1 MRKAERLFQLT
12 HLIRNRQPITA
23 QAIAD
28 ELHISVRSVYRY
40 IDDLS
45 TSGIPIYGTTGL
57 GYQLDEH
64 FELPPL
70 NLTENELEA
79 LLLGV
84 NMVRGWTG
92 DTLSHAAKS
101 LAMKIEA
108 AVPKSL
114 NDGLLT
120 TVHVANESDRS
131 EERSKWQLIHQSI
144 KKQQGL
150 FIDYS
155 DQYQQTSQ
163 RQVYPLGL
171 FYWGGKWTLGC
182 WCTLRKG
189 YRDFRLDRMLQI
201 SQLPR
206 FEKTAL
212 INFDSYVAS
221 FSDKDCC

>member
-23 QAIAD
+23 QVIAD
-28 ELHISVRSVYRY
+28 ELEVSVRSVYRY

-45 TSGIPIYGTTGL
+45 ACGSPIYGTTGV

-92 DTLSHAAKS
+92 DELSQAAKL
-101 LAMKIEA
+101 LALKIET

-114 NDGLLT
+114 NDSLLT
-120 TVHVANESDRS
+120 TVHVPNESDRS
-131 EERSKWQLIHQSI
+131 EERSKWQLIHHSI
-144 KKQQGL
+144 KKQHGL

-155 DQYQQTSQ
+155 DQYQQISQ

-171 FYWGGKWTLGC
+171 FYWGGNGH
-182 WCTLRKG
+182 
-189 YRDFRLDRMLQI
+189 
-201 SQLPR
+201 
-206 FEKTAL
+206 
-212 INFDSYVAS
+212 
-221 FSDKDCC
+221 